1 MGSRLETIQEKLK
14 ISAPNLTKI
23 FFDELAPNL
32 IRPVCDTAGEKT
44 FNDPVWRSITLPEH
58 VIALLETPLM
68 QRLRYVKQLGLAQ
81 LLYPGAHHS
90 RLEHSIGTAYAAKL
104 MFEAL
109 HKKADTQ
116 LSHPDDISL
125 LIICAALLHDCGHA
139 AFSHVGEGFLED
151 SFPLEWEACRRVLGD
166 SFPATYE
173 TSVTQRTSKV
183 SSGAAEIATLL
194 FILSPT
200 FYNFALNRSLSGHM
214 HTEECVRLI
223 AALILGRPERKHLL
237 DKSNLLHSYISNIVS
252 GDLDADKI
260 DYVSRDAYYAG
271 ILVSVDITRLLGQ
284 LRVVKVDQDTRS
296 EGSTLN
302 FTDHKSAGF
311 YLFGIAPAGISTL
324 EMFVFTRSY
333 LFDRIY
339 THHKIKSAELA
350 LEKDL
355 ALWREFMKNLFEE
368 DKAAIGRQCVCRMY
382 DKSGDDGLLA
392 RLKDLVEWT
401 QPVDDLAE
409 DEKEDFIKSQKSIA
423 LRADNLL
430 DRSLPYRAL
439 ALCFRTLS
447 ESHQGTRYLWNAALD
462 KLSDRKQ
469 CRDLVKKISKY
480 ADVADTDIYLFSTGR
495 NPVKENPDIWVVMQ
509 CGSTLRKVSSHFST
523 EQLANAYRDV
533 KMIQWVFTSKD
544 KRVPVAAATAL
555 VLKEDFD
562 ILIGYA
568 AVEKAK
574 LSMKDVISHLNSM
587 GTPSAANLAKELEEQ
602 SLQRPISPVKD
613 FFYPALNCLAGNNK
627 GILSEKLCEAIKQ
640 LQVPHGQYD
649 DLIKAK
655 IILEKLIIHANS
667 LWGEAVFKDEAEF
680 QTHVSRYLKT
690 DQNYGAVFTLDEQT
704 VSMAGRTDIICSFVD
719 SNIRM
724 VIELKNTTGS
734 LNNSTTNHGSQSC
747 VYSADSRF
755 SKISFLYTTF
765 TDDKSTTAL
774 DDAVCI
780 RKASAEDTRSFVFC
794 IGLMNYS
801 GCPSAKGKNSIP
813 A

>member
-1 MGSRLETIQEKLK
+1 MGSRLEKIQEELK

-32 IRPVCDTAGEKT
+32 IRPVCHTAGEKT

-58 VIALLETPLM
+58 VVALLETPLM

-104 MFEAL
+104 MFETL
-109 HKKADTQ
+109 HKKADTK
-116 LSHPDDISL
+116 LPYPGDIAL

-151 SFPLEWEACRRVLGD
+151 TFPLEWEECRRVLGEY
-166 SFPATYE
+166 FPATYE
-173 TSVTQRTSKV
+173 TSRTNTVSKI

-200 FYNFALNRSLSGHM
+200 FYHFTLNRPLSGQM
-214 HTEECVRLI
+214 QPEECVRLI
-223 AALILGRPERKHLL
+223 AALILGRPERKYLL
-237 DKSNLLHSYISNIVS
+237 DNSNLLHSYISNIVS

-284 LRVVKVDQDTRS
+284 LRVVKVDPDTRY
-296 EGSTLN
+296 EDDRLI
-302 FTDHKSAGF
+302 FTDRESSGF

-355 ALWREFMKNLFEE
+355 ALWRELMKSLYEE
-368 DKAAIGRQCVCRMY
+368 DKEAIGRKCVCLMY
-382 DKSGDDGLLA
+382 DKSGDDGLLS
-392 RLKDLVEWT
+392 RLKDFAEWT
-401 QPVDDLAE
+401 PPAPTLTQ
-409 DEKEDFIKSQKSIA
+409 DEEKDFIESKKFIA
-423 LRADNLL
+423 SRADNLL
-430 DRSLPYRAL
+430 DRCLPYRAL

-447 ESHQGTRYLWNAALD
+447 ESHKGARYLWNAVLD

-469 CRDLVKKISKY
+469 CRDIVKKISKY
-480 ADVADTDIYLFSTGR
+480 ANVADTDIYLFSTGR

-509 CGSTLRKVSSHFST
+509 RGQTLRKVSSHFST

-533 KMIQWVFTSKD
+533 KMTQWVFTSKD

-613 FFYPALNCLAGNNK
+613 FFYPALSCLRNHK
-627 GILSEKLCEAIKQ
+627 EILSEKLNKEIEEI
-640 LQVPHGQYD
+640 QVPHGQYD
-649 DLIKAK
+649 DLIMAR
-655 IILEKLIIHANS
+655 IILEKLIFHANS
-667 LWGEAVFKDEAEF
+667 LWGEKVFKDEAEF
-680 QTHVSRYLKT
+680 QTHVSHYLKT
-690 DQNYGAVFTLDEQT
+690 DPNYGTVFILDEQT
-704 VSMAGRTDIICSFVD
+704 VSMKGRTDIICSFID

-724 VIELKNTTGS
+724 VIELKNTSNS
-734 LNNSTTNHGSQSC
+734 LNSSITNHGSQSC

-765 TDDKSTTAL
+765 TDNKSTTAL

-780 RKASAEDTRSFVFC
+780 RKASAEDTQSFVFC

-801 GCPSAKGKNSIP
+801 GSPSAKGKNSIP